1 MTASLAPGPFW
12 CVSVNPAIDKRVRL
26 GELVQGRVNRVSEV
40 RAEPGGKAAHVAM
53 VLRTLGADPVWVGFA
68 GGSAGEELLSGL
80 REIGIRTH
88 AVAMKGQTRTNL
100 EMIDDAGTVTEILEP
115 GSNVS
120 AEEQKAFL
128 GECEKLLSE
137 EKRPGIAIASGSLP
151 PGVEAGFYAELMKLV
166 HRCGHRIFL
175 DSSGEAMRRG
185 LEAGPDFVKP
195 NREEAEFLLGEEIG
209 ERESQSAAVQHLLRR
224 GAKSAAVSLGRDG
237 LIWRNGLDR
246 ECYYAAAPSVEAKS
260 NVGCGD
266 ATLAAFAFASAAG
279 FDVEKTLKL
288 AVACGSANCLA
299 PVPARLAESDV
310 RRLEAQVRVE
320 SLAQRHG
327 A

>member
-1 MTASLAPGPFW
+1 MAAPGPFW
-12 CVSVNPAIDKRVRL
+12 CVSVNPAIDKRVRVPKL
-26 GELVQGRVNRVSEV
+26 LPGRVNRVSEV

-53 VLRTLGADPVWVGFA
+53 VLKTLGADPVWVGFV
-68 GGSAGEELLSGL
+68 GGSAGEELLNGL

-128 GECEKLLSE
+128 AECEKLFSE
-137 EKRPGIAIASGSLP
+137 ERNPGTVIASGSLP
-151 PGVEAGFYAELMKLV
+151 PGIEAGFYGELVELV
-166 HRCGHRIFL
+166 HRLGHKIFL

-185 LEAGPDFVKP
+185 LVAGPDFVKP
-195 NREEAEFLLGEEIG
+195 NREEAEFLLGEEVA
-209 ERESQSAAVQHLLRR
+209 ERKSQRAAVQHLLQR

-237 LIWRNGLDR
+237 LIWRSGLDG
-246 ECYYAAAPSVEAKS
+246 ESYFAGAPTVEAKS

-266 ATLAAFAFASAAG
+266 ATLAGFAFASAAG
-279 FDVEKTLKL
+279 FDAETTLRL

-299 PVPARLAESDV
+299 PAPARLLESDL
-310 RRLEAQVRVE
+310 RKLEAQVRLE
-320 SLAQRHG
+320 SL
-327 A
+327 